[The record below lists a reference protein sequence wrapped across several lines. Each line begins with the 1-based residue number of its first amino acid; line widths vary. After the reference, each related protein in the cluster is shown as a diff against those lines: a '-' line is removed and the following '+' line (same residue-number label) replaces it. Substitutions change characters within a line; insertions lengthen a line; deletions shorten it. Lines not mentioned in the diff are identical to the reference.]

1 MQQASNNVQMMHG
14 NQMERQG
21 SQMDMSGPRSGSPN
35 SGDAPSPKRQRLEGN
50 MQQQMGPGGRPGPPA
65 QMPGNQVGPSSFP
78 NPEAF
83 AQAEERLRQQG
94 VDTSQMRPHTMQL
107 LATQRADVVD
117 KTVDSFRQGMAQS
130 QSNTVNSYRQGLAQ
144 SHEAELQKLKNDSD
158 NMTKGQMPPNS
169 AMHPGAQGSP
179 LSQTGLDVATGEFY
193 AAAHAGRMNAAAA
206 AAAAGQAGNNGG
218 NHALQDYQ
226 MQLMLLE
233 QQNKKRLL
241 MARQEQDS
249 MAHPA
254 GVPGPNGQF
263 PVAPGMS
270 PQGSRAG
277 DPSPGPGD
285 MQRGTPKIG
294 KGGMSPNGEIAGR
307 GSPQP
312 GMMPGMMIPPEMRQQ
327 MMNGHMRPPSSHP
340 MGPGMTPESLAMFQR
355 AQAGMQMP
363 NGVWQPG
370 QPMAPGQMMPGQQPG
385 GPGQPGIPPN
395 MTPRQSNMAPPPP
408 PNQQGNNSTQPSSPA
423 QAPAPPTPS
432 QAPKPKPGTKKA
444 EAKKV
449 RMPQS
454 AKGGLRELTW
464 LRMRRTRRQVRRTLP
479 RRQKPRRHL
488 HQHLPLRSH
497 PWSRIL
503 SIIARTSSYQMANR
517 NPTCR
522 RISQAP
528 YSLHSHP
535 HRIWVSLSGHLIKA
549 SSATST
555 WTLLASTEEM
565 CSTTLILTAS

>member
-1 MQQASNNVQMMHG
+1 
-14 NQMERQG
+14 
-21 SQMDMSGPRSGSPN
+21 
-35 SGDAPSPKRQRLEGN
+35 
-50 MQQQMGPGGRPGPPA
+50 
-65 QMPGNQVGPSSFP
+65 
-78 NPEAF
+78 
-83 AQAEERLRQQG
+83 
-94 VDTSQMRPHTMQL
+94 
-107 LATQRADVVD
+107 
-117 KTVDSFRQGMAQS
+117 
-130 QSNTVNSYRQGLAQ
+130 
-144 SHEAELQKLKNDSD
+144 
-158 NMTKGQMPPNS
+158 
-169 AMHPGAQGSP
+169 
-179 LSQTGLDVATGEFY
+179 
-193 AAAHAGRMNAAAA
+193 
-206 AAAAGQAGNNGG
+206 
-218 NHALQDYQ
+218 
-226 MQLMLLE
+226 
-233 QQNKKRLL
+233 
-241 MARQEQDS
+241 

-444 EAKKV
+444 EAKKNAANKKAGAANATPATEAEAPPTPTPATPITPMV
-449 RMPQS
+449 QNSINHSQNKQLPNGQPQPNMPPNQPGAVQPPQPPPPDMGQPFGS
-454 AKGGLRELTW
+454 LDQGQFSDINMDFAGLDGGDVLDNFDFDSFLNTGDGNDGLAGFDATFAFNDGTSLEAGGD
-464 LRMRRTRRQVRRTLP
+464 
-479 RRQKPRRHL
+479 
-488 HQHLPLRSH
+488 
-497 PWSRIL
+497 L
-503 SIIARTSSYQMANR
+503 STN
-517 NPTCR
+517 
-522 RISQAP
+522 
-528 YSLHSHP
+528 
-535 HRIWVSLSGHLIKA
+535 
-549 SSATST
+549 
-555 WTLLASTEEM
+555 
-565 CSTTLILTAS
+565 

>member
-1 MQQASNNVQMMHG
+1 MHQVSNNMQMMSG
-14 NQMERQG
+14 NQMERQS

-50 MQQQMGPGGRPGPPA
+50 MQQQMGPGGRPGPSA
-65 QMPGNQVGPSSFP
+65 QMPGNQVGPLSSP
-78 NPEAF
+78 NPEAL
-83 AQAEERLRQQG
+83 AQAKERLRQQG
-94 VDTSQMRPHTMQL
+94 VDVSQLRPHTVQL
-107 LATQRADVVD
+107 LAMQRADVVD

-144 SHEAELQKLKNDSD
+144 SHGAELQKLKNDSD
-158 NMTKGQMPPNS
+158 NMTKGQMPPNP
-169 AMHPGAQGSP
+169 AMHPGAQASP
-179 LSQTGLDVATGEFY
+179 LSQAGIEPGTGEFY
-193 AAAHAGRMNAAAA
+193 AAHAGRMNAAAA
-206 AAAAGQAGNNGG
+206 AVAAGQPGGSGG

-254 GVPGPNGQF
+254 GVTGPNGQF

-277 DPSPGPGD
+277 DPSPGSGD
-285 MQRGTPKIG
+285 MPRGTPKIG
-294 KGGMSPNGEIAGR
+294 KGGMSPNGEMAGR

-312 GMMPGMMIPPEMRQQ
+312 GMMPGMVITPEIRQQ
-327 MMNGHMRPPSSHP
+327 MMNGQMRPPSSHP
-340 MGPGMTPESLAMFQR
+340 MSSGMAPESIAMFQR
-355 AQAGMQMP
+355 TQAGMQMP

-370 QPMAPGQMMPGQQPG
+370 QPMAPGQMMPGPQPG

-408 PNQQGNNSTQPSSPA
+408 PNQQGNNGTQPSSPT

-432 QAPKPKPGTKKA
+432 QSSKPKPGAKKA

-449 RMPQS
+449 SMLQ
-454 AKGGLRELTW
+454 
-464 LRMRRTRRQVRRTLP
+464 
-479 RRQKPRRHL
+479 
-488 HQHLPLRSH
+488 
-497 PWSRIL
+497 
-503 SIIARTSSYQMANR
+503 
-517 NPTCR
+517 
-522 RISQAP
+522 
-528 YSLHSHP
+528 
-535 HRIWVSLSGHLIKA
+535 
-549 SSATST
+549 
-555 WTLLASTEEM
+555 
-565 CSTTLILTAS
+565 